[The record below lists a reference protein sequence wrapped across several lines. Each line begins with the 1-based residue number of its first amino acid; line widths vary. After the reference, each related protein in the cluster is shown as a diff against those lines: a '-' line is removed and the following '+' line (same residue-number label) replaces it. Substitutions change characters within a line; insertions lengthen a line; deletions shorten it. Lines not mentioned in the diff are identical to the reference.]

1 MSKAIDW
8 PQTRPPQ
15 QGRRR
20 FLLILAVF
28 FAIVLFG
35 RTILSYYVDA
45 LWFGSLGY
53 GDVFWKTLSLRG
65 EVFTAFAAATFVI
78 LYGSFLALKRASFAG
93 LPSSHTILV
102 GGQPVTLPVDTVL
115 RFVGP
120 GAALVIAA
128 LTGAG
133 MVAEWPTLA
142 LYWYAPRTGGVAD
155 PIFGKPLNFYL
166 FTLPAW
172 QLVSGWLLAMAVIAC
187 IVAVFFILI
196 TGGSRALDGRRDSYV
211 PLPWR
216 GFSVTFAFLLLL
228 LAVRLYISRFTQLFE
243 DHTIFSGVTYVDA
256 HVTLTGILIVCAALV
271 LGAAIAAANAMSVL
285 PRGRRLVE
293 AVLPAVICFL
303 AVQVVGWYVGSFIV
317 KPNELVREQPYIAHN
332 IE

>member
-1 MSKAIDW
+1 M
-8 PQTRPPQ
+8 
-15 QGRRR
+15 
-20 FLLILAVF
+20 
-28 FAIVLFG
+28 
-35 RTILSYYVDA
+35 
-45 LWFGSLGY
+45 
-53 GDVFWKTLSLRG
+53 
-65 EVFTAFAAATFVI
+65 
-78 LYGSFLALKRASFAG
+78 
-93 LPSSHTILV
+93 
-102 GGQPVTLPVDTVL
+102 TLPVDTVL

-128 LTGAG
+128 LTGTGVA
-133 MVAEWPTLA
+133 AEWPTLA

-243 DHTIFSGVTYVDA
+243 DHTIFSGVTYTDA
-256 HVTLTGILIVCAALV
+256 HVTLTGMLIVCAALV
-271 LGAAIAAANAMSVL
+271 LGAAIAAVNAMSVL
-285 PRGRRLVE
+285 PRGRM
-293 AVLPAVICFL
+293 AGGGVLPAVICL
-303 AVQVVGWYVGSFIV
+303 SGRSGGWLVCRQLHRQTERAGSRAALYCPQYRIDAAG
-317 KPNELVREQPYIAHN
+317 LRT
-332 IE
+332 